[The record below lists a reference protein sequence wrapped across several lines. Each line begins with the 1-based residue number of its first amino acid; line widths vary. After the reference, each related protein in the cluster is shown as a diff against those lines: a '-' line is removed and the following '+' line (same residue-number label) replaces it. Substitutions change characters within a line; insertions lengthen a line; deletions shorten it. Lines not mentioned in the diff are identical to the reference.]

1 MISPESTSKK
11 TAKLN
16 PIFLIG
22 ILFFIFGF
30 ITWLNSVLIPYL
42 KLACELNNLEAYLVA
57 FCFYIAYFLMATPS
71 AYILNITGYKKG
83 MAAGLVVIAVGALLF
98 IPAALTRQYSLFLF
112 GLFVQG
118 TGLALLQTASNPY
131 ITILGPPESAAKRIS
146 IMGICNKLAGA
157 IAPIVLGA
165 VALKDADGL
174 KERLDIMSIDE
185 KVIQLNELASRVIM
199 PYIIIVIVLIIL
211 AGFIYYSSLPEIDSD
226 KKDDADLVEA
236 PSVTNKT
243 SVFQFPHLLLG
254 AFTLFLYVGA
264 EVIAGDTVINYGAA
278 QGIALT
284 YAKFFTTCTLVCM
297 IAGYLIG
304 IVCIPK
310 YFTQETAMKG
320 SGILGIILSILALV
334 TSSFTSVLMIALLG
348 LANAL
353 VWPAIWPM
361 ALAGL
366 GKFTKTGASML
377 VMGISGGAVIPLV
390 YGALSD
396 SFSTQYAYIILV
408 PIYLCIWLY
417 AVKGHKIGLPQNL
430 KSNQLNKN

>member
-1 MISPESTSKK
+1 MISTENSSTQTS
-11 TAKLN
+11 KLN
-16 PIFLIG
+16 PIVLIG

-71 AYILNITGYKKG
+71 ARILNITGYKKG
-83 MAAGLVVIAVGALLF
+83 IAAGLGVIAVGALLF

-146 IMGICNKLAGA
+146 IMGICNKIAGA

-174 KERLDIMSIDE
+174 KERLDKMSIDE
-185 KVIQLNELASRVIM
+185 KIVQLNELASRVIT
-199 PYIIIVIVLIIL
+199 PYIIIVIVLVIL

-226 KKDDADLVEA
+226 KKDDADIVEA

-278 QGIALT
+278 QGIALSS
-284 YAKFFTTCTLVCM
+284 AKFFTTCTLVCM

-304 IVCIPK
+304 IFCIPK

-320 SGILGIILSILALV
+320 SGILGIIFSILALV
-334 TSSFTSVLMIALLG
+334 TSGFTSVLMIALLG
-348 LANAL
+348 LANSL

-366 GKFTKTGASML
+366 GKFTKTGASLL
-377 VMGISGGAVIPLV
+377 VMGISGGAVIPLI

-396 SFSTQYAYIILV
+396 SFNPQHAYVILI
-408 PIYLCIWLY
+408 PIYLMIWLY
-417 AVKGHKIGLPQNL
+417 AVNGHKIGLHQNL
-430 KSNQLNKN
+430 KIKSTQ

>member
-1 MISPESTSKK
+1 MISTENSPTKTS
-11 TAKLN
+11 KLN

-57 FCFYIAYFLMATPS
+57 FCFYIAYFLMAAPS
-71 AYILNITGYKKG
+71 ARILNITGYKKG

-174 KERLDIMSIDE
+174 KERLEKMSIDE

-199 PYIIIVIVLIIL
+199 PYVIIVIVLVIL

-226 KKDDADLVEA
+226 KKDDADVVETQTA
-236 PSVTNKT
+236 TTKT
-243 SVFQFPHLLLG
+243 SIFQFPHLLLG
-254 AFTLFLYVGA
+254 ALTLFLYVGA

-278 QGIALT
+278 QGIALSS
-284 YAKFFTTCTLVCM
+284 AKFFTTCTLVCM
-297 IAGYLIG
+297 IVGYLIG
-304 IVCIPK
+304 IFCIPK
-310 YFTQETAMKG
+310 YFSQETAMKG
-320 SGILGIILSILALV
+320 SGILGLIFSILALV
-334 TSSFTSVLMIALLG
+334 TSGFTSVLMIALLG
-348 LANAL
+348 LANSL

-377 VMGISGGAVIPLV
+377 VMGISGGAVIPLI

-396 SFSTQYAYIILV
+396 SFNPQHAYIILV
-408 PIYLCIWLY
+408 PIYLLIWLY
-417 AVKGHKIGLPQNL
+417 AVKGHKIGLPDNL
-430 KSNQLNKN
+430 KIKSTQ

>member
-1 MISPESTSKK
+1 MISPESTPKK
-11 TAKLN
+11 TSKLS

-22 ILFFIFGF
+22 ILFFILGF

-57 FCFYIAYFLMATPS
+57 FCFYIAYFLMALPS
-71 AYILNITGYKKG
+71 ARILNITGYKRG

-157 IAPIVLGA
+157 IAPIVLAA

-174 KERLDIMSIDE
+174 KERLEKLSVDE
-185 KVIQLNELASRVIM
+185 KIVQLNELASRVIT
-199 PYIIIVIVLIIL
+199 PYIIIVIVLVIL
-211 AGFIYYSSLPEIDSD
+211 AGFIYYSNLPEIDSD
-226 KKDDADLVEA
+226 KKDDTDVVDT
-236 PSVTNKT
+236 PSVTTNKT

-284 YAKFFTTCTLVCM
+284 YAKFFTTCTLICM
-297 IAGYLIG
+297 IVGYLIG
-304 IVCIPK
+304 IFCIPK

-320 SGILGIILSILALV
+320 SGILGVIFSILALV
-334 TSSFTSVLMIALLG
+334 TSGFTSVLMIALLG

-377 VMGISGGAVIPLV
+377 VMGISGGAVIPLI

-396 SFSTQYAYIILV
+396 SFNPQHAYIILV

-430 KSNQLNKN
+430 KIKSTQ

>member
-1 MISPESTSKK
+1 MISPESTPKK
-11 TAKLN
+11 TSKLS

-22 ILFFIFGF
+22 ILFFILGF

-57 FCFYIAYFLMATPS
+57 FCFYIAYFLMALPS
-71 AYILNITGYKKG
+71 AGILNITGYKRG
-83 MAAGLVVIAVGALLF
+83 MATGLGVIAVGALLF

-157 IAPIVLGA
+157 IAPIVLAA

-174 KERLDIMSIDE
+174 KERLEKLSVDE
-185 KVIQLNELASRVIM
+185 KIVQLNELASRVIT
-199 PYIIIVIVLIIL
+199 PYIIIVIVLVIL
-211 AGFIYYSSLPEIDSD
+211 AAFIYYSSLPEIDSD
-226 KKDDADLVEA
+226 KKDDTDVVDT
-236 PSVTNKT
+236 PSVTTNKT

-284 YAKFFTTCTLVCM
+284 YAKFFTTCTLICM
-297 IAGYLIG
+297 IVGYLIG
-304 IVCIPK
+304 ILCIPK

-320 SGILGIILSILALV
+320 SGILGVIFSLLALV
-334 TSSFTSVLMIALLG
+334 TSGFTSVLMIALLG

-377 VMGISGGAVIPLV
+377 VMGISGGAVIPLI

-396 SFSTQYAYIILV
+396 SFNPQYAYIILV

-417 AVKGHKIGLPQNL
+417 AVKGHKIGLP
-430 KSNQLNKN
+430 KN